1 MQFDLCRH
9 IRTNGVQCQSP
20 ALSLKPYCFFHT
32 RMAERHSG
40 FRHTAETH
48 GYLIPGQHIQLAPL
62 EDRESIQVALS
73 VVVNA
78 LATGQLETRR
88 ATAILYGLQLASMN
102 AVRLNLSPFAPD
114 IVRTAEQT
122 LDGQELAEPGATGH
136 ILTAQEIKQEQQEQD
151 ENEEEEDQDEADQD
165 EANQNEADQDEE
177 RSRDEVG

>member
-40 FRHTAETH
+40 FRHTTETR
-48 GYLIPGQHIQLAPL
+48 GYLIPGQHVQLAPL

-73 VVVNA
+73 VVINA
-78 LATGQLETRR
+78 LATGQLDTRR

-102 AVRLNLSPFAPD
+102 AVRLNLSPYAPD
-114 IVRTAEQT
+114 VVRTAEQT
-122 LDGQELAEPGATGH
+122 PDGQELAEPGATGH
-136 ILTAQEIKQEQQEQD
+136 TLTPQEIRALEECD
-151 ENEEEEDQDEADQD
+151 EDR
-165 EANQNEADQDEE
+165 DEE
-177 RSRDEVG
+177 QSDAADAGF